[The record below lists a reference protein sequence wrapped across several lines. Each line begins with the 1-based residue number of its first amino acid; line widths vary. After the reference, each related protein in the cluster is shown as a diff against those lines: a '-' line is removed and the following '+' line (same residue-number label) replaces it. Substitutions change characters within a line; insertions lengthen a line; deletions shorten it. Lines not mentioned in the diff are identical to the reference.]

1 MPAQNPPESGSSD
14 RARESVS
21 RRRAALRPTPADMRG
36 MDQAMRVL
44 SYLISG
50 VVIWGGL
57 GWLGDFLLKTNFLLP
72 IGIILGAGLGV
83 YVIIQKYGRID
94 PPTAEDSR
102 EPGPQR
108 PESTETS
115 RDPN

>member
-1 MPAQNPPESGSSD
+1 MSAQNSPGPADDS
-14 RARESVS
+14 ARESVS
-21 RRRAALRPTPADMRG
+21 RRRAALRPTPADSRG

-50 VVIWGGL
+50 VVVWGGL

-83 YVIIQKYGRID
+83 YVIIVKYGRVA
-94 PPTAEDSR
+94 PPSDEKSPDTKSTDTG
-102 EPGPQR
+102 EPNGPK
-108 PESTETS
+108 
-115 RDPN
+115 N